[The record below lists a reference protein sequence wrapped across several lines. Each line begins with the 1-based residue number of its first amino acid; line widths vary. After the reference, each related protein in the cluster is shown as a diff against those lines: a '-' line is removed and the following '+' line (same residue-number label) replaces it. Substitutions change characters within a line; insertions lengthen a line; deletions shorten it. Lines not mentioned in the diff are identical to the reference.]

1 MKRPPHDAQKDR
13 TTVTGSEAPITLIKC
28 ASQRDD
34 SCCPLLKPHLFS
46 SAFIHACW
54 RSVRAALEEFTATKP
69 SPNGTPAHSP
79 SLHLPIA
86 VLPYAYNQYPPPS
99 PHTHTQKSP
108 RVKQNCPPA
117 CRSGLAFPRARSLK
131 IICHWLSTMTSPHR
145 GAEQLLSSRQPSP
158 TKQNNRTARKWN
170 PDTKQDNREAK
181 WSRDRSENKTRGG
194 GNKMPIVEL
203 SKSDKKRKLLRL
215 AFFESVTVVWLSSYR
230 PPSVNAVSA
239 ISHKKVSVC
248 VCARVVRR
256 LWSEWL

>member
-108 RVKQNCPPA
+108 RVKQNCPPQWTSISTSA
-117 CRSGLAFPRARSLK
+117 
-131 IICHWLSTMTSPHR
+131 LSKNHLPPTVNNDITAQGSEAAP
-145 GAEQLLSSRQPSP
+145 QQPSAITDQ
-158 TKQNNRTARKWN
+158 TKQQDCAKMKPRHQTRQQGGEVKQRQEREQ
-170 PDTKQDNREAK
+170 DT
-181 WSRDRSENKTRGG
+181 GG
-194 GNKMPIVEL
+194 GGIKCP
-203 SKSDKKRKLLRL
+203 
-215 AFFESVTVVWLSSYR
+215 
-230 PPSVNAVSA
+230 
-239 ISHKKVSVC
+239 
-248 VCARVVRR
+248 
-256 LWSEWL
+256 LWSCQKVTKKENYYVWHLSR

>member
-86 VLPYAYNQYPPPS
+86 VLPYAYNQYPPLLPYTHPKIPKSETKLPACLPQWTSISTSALSKNHLPLTVNNDITAQGSGAAPQQPS
-99 PHTHTQKSP
+99 AITDQTKQQDCAKMKP
-108 RVKQNCPPA
+108 RHQTRQQGGEVKQ
-117 CRSGLAFPRARSLK
+117 RQER
-131 IICHWLSTMTSPHR
+131 
-145 GAEQLLSSRQPSP
+145 EQ
-158 TKQNNRTARKWN
+158 
-170 PDTKQDNREAK
+170 D
-181 WSRDRSENKTRGG
+181 TRGG
-194 GNKMPIVEL
+194 K
-203 SKSDKKRKLLRL
+203 
-215 AFFESVTVVWLSSYR
+215 
-230 PPSVNAVSA
+230 
-239 ISHKKVSVC
+239 
-248 VCARVVRR
+248 
-256 LWSEWL
+256 